1 MTIPSVFFHVD
12 IDAFF
17 ASVEQLDNPTYRG
30 KPVIVG
36 GEPGKRGVVSTCS
49 YEARKF
55 GVHSAMPMRRA
66 CSLCPDGIFLR
77 GRMHRYN
84 EKSREVM
91 SVFGEFSPEVR
102 QMSIDEAFL
111 DMSGTEKL
119 LGLPEKSAITLKE
132 RIRKVT
138 GLTVSVGIAQNK
150 YIAKIASGIN
160 KPDGLCLVRPGEE
173 QAFMEGL
180 RVKDIWGIGEKTR
193 TRLEEAGFST
203 VGSLLRSSKG
213 LLQSILG
220 TSGGDFL
227 YAVIRGIDTGVFSGE
242 SSTKSISTERTFE
255 YDIADGEFIET
266 ALLELSS
273 EIMYRL
279 LDEGF
284 SGKTI
289 HLKIRYSDF
298 RTVSIQ
304 ETGDTSVNDTGDLF
318 VRVKKLFYKKY
329 DRSAP
334 IRLLGIAIHNIT
346 EGSGNDQLHLFD
358 QGTATKKR
366 KIEEALHAL
375 ARKRGKRLVTRA
387 RLLCAPPD
395 QNE

>member
-17 ASVEQLDNPTYRG
+17 ASVEQLDNPSYRG

-55 GVHSAMPMRRA
+55 GVHSAMPMSRA

-77 GRMHRYN
+77 GRMSRYN

-91 SVFGEFSPEVR
+91 CVFGEFSPEVR

-111 DMSGTEKL
+111 NMSGTEKL
-119 LGLPEKSAITLKE
+119 LGLPEESAIALKV
-132 RIRKVT
+132 RIRNVT
-138 GLTVSVGIAQNK
+138 GLTVSVGIAPNR
-150 YIAKIASGIN
+150 YIAKIASGLN
-160 KPDGLCLVRPGEE
+160 KPDGLCLVHPGEE

-203 VGSLLRSSKG
+203 VGSLLRCSKG

-227 YAVIRGIDTGVFSGE
+227 YAVIRGIDTGVFSSE

-255 YDIADGEFIET
+255 YDIADEEFIET
-266 ALLELSS
+266 ALLELAS
-273 EIMYRL
+273 EVMYRL
-279 LDEGF
+279 LDEGY

-304 ETGDTSVNDTGDLF
+304 ETGDTSVNDTGDLYA
-318 VRVKKLFYKKY
+318 RVKKLFYQKY

-334 IRLLGIAIHNIT
+334 IRLLGISIHNIT
-346 EGSGNDQLHLFD
+346 EGSGNDQLSLFG
-358 QGTATKKR
+358 QGAATKKR

-375 ARKRGKRLVTRA
+375 ARKRGKKLVTRA
-387 RLLCAPPD
+387 RLLGTPPD